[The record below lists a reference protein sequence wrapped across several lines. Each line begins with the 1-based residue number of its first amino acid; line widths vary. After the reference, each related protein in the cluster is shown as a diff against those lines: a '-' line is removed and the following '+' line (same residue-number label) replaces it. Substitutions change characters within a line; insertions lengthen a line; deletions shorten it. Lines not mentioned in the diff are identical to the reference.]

1 MARLERL
8 RKKGEV
14 NCEKH
19 ERERERIKNKNKIK
33 PIFFLP
39 LPFQIW
45 TQYCSSM
52 LKILAFKTLDVTHFL
67 VLGVLNAKYLAF
79 GIPDANALI
88 ALYY

>member
-39 LPFQIW
+39 LPFQI
-45 TQYCSSM
+45 
-52 LKILAFKTLDVTHFL
+52 
-67 VLGVLNAKYLAF
+67 
-79 GIPDANALI
+79 
-88 ALYY
+88 